1 MAVCELLS
9 LWRFSGVKPGLI
21 PHVKMSLRCCSR
33 VPPLGATGS
42 GHLCSREW
50 GVPSLPCSYP
60 LAAHLSQA
68 HCLLCQVSSP
78 PTLGFSYSLTMQS
91 AEQIQL
97 IGASFFFPPSG
108 LNQLF
113 CTNLAPSISPP
124 YFPIGNIT
132 IQIFP

>member
-50 GVPSLPCSYP
+50 GIPSLPCSYP

-97 IGASFFFPPSG
+97 IGASFFFSSKWFKPIVLYKFG
-108 LNQLF
+108 TLN
-113 CTNLAPSISPP
+113 
-124 YFPIGNIT
+124 FPH
-132 IQIFP
+132 IFSYR